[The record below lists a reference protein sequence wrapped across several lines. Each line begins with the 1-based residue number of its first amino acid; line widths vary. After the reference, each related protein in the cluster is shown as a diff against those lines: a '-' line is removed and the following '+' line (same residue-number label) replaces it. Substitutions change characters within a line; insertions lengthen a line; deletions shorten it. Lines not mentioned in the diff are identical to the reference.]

1 MPEAAS
7 FRVDLPA
14 SRRAGQLRAAARL
27 VTVAAAVACA
37 VAALLA
43 PSAPRIV
50 AALASVGATLLA
62 FVPIR
67 STAARTLAVDADGRI
82 GVDGDGAGQEAA
94 VVRYCGRHLVCLGT
108 SAGLL
113 AVWPDSMSRAN
124 WRRLLVACRW
134 QSRQPVHDRRIPS
147 GLRTK

>member
-1 MPEAAS
+1 VPEASS

-27 VTVAAAVACA
+27 VTVAAAAACA

-43 PSAPRIV
+43 PSAARIV
-50 AALASVGATLLA
+50 AALAAGGATLLTFA
-62 FVPIR
+62 PGR
-67 STAARTLAVDADGRI
+67 STAGRTLAVDADGRI
-82 GVDGDGAGQEAA
+82 GVDGAEQAA

-108 SAGLL
+108 SGGLL
-113 AVWPDSMSRAN
+113 AIWPDSMSRAN

-134 QSRQPVHDRRIPS
+134 QSRPPGHGRQMPS